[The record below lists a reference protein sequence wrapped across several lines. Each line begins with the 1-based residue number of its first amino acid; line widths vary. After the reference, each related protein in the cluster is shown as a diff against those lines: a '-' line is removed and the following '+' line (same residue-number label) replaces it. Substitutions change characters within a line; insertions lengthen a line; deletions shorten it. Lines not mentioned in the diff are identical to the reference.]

1 MPLAKPLDI
10 KVMDTLPCGCG
21 KSKKAA
27 AHRAISRGE
36 KKVKKCKTCGCEI
49 ENGVNGCRMYD
60 ECFNCH
66 PIKYNKVRS
75 ENTVQPSYDEMN
87 WLEGRC
93 LDESVD

>member
-1 MPLAKPLDI
+1 M
-10 KVMDTLPCGCG
+10 
-21 KSKKAA
+21 
-27 AHRAISRGE
+27 R
-36 KKVKKCKTCGCEI
+36 KCKTCGCEI